1 MASVRGDPFEELDTL
16 LLSMGASF
24 LPSLFL
30 LLLVSLVS
38 LQRGRVLCLQIAEE
52 VEGVISLA

>member
-1 MASVRGDPFEELDTL
+1 MASVRGDPFEELGAL

-24 LPSLFL
+24 LPSLL
-30 LLLVSLVS
+30 LPLLVSLVS
-38 LQRGRVLCLQIAEE
+38 LQRGRVLCLQIIEE